1 MIYKRITILCGHYGS
16 GKTNVAVNMAYDLKN
31 QFDKVLIAD
40 LDIVNPYFRTKDSK
54 DDLENR
60 GITLISS
67 EYAGTNVDIP
77 AMPQQMYA
85 IIDDKQSKAV
95 IDVGGDDRGALALG
109 RIMPSIIEENDYEM
123 LFVINC
129 YRPLTATAEDAME
142 VMGESEQACGLR
154 FTDIRHNSNLGEETT
169 PETVLLSLDYINKLC
184 KLSGLPLFATSA
196 TAQVAE
202 KLEIAGEVIPMQLQ
216 EKYFDLPSQKPG
228 NRPLWG

>member
-16 GKTNVAVNMAYDLKN
+16 GKTNAAVNMAYDLKA
-31 QFDKVLIAD
+31 QHDKVLIAD

-109 RIMPSIIEENDYEM
+109 RIMPSIKEENDYEM

-129 YRPLTATAEDAME
+129 YRPLTRDAESTLEVMREIEDA
-142 VMGESEQACGLR
+142 CKCK
-154 FTDIRHNSNLGEETT
+154 FTAIVNNSNLGNETT
-169 PETVLLSLDYINKLC
+169 AEDVLKSVDYANEVSRIT
-184 KLSGLPLFATSA
+184 GLPIKCTCVYGEIYESIKNQIPNAFA
-196 TAQVAE
+196 
-202 KLEIAGEVIPMQLQ
+202 LDLQ
-216 EKYFDLPSQKPG
+216 SKI
-228 NRPLWG
+228 N